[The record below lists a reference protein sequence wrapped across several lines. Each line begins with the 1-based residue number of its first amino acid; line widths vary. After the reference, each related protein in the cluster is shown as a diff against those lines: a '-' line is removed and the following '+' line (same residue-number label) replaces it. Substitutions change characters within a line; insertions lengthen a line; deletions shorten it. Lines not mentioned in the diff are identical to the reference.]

1 MWAVT
6 AEQTEEEIK
15 DVVFITRWF
24 LDSAVQK
31 HQNKEDTGTKMIKS
45 SWRGCHSCIN
55 STFRIFWRF
64 KNNTKAQ
71 ISQATRAI
79 SHTFLC
85 SEAET
90 KDNLAS
96 LLAP

>member
-1 MWAVT
+1 MWAFT

-31 HQNKEDTGTKMIKS
+31 HQNKEDTGTKMIES

-55 STFRIFWRF
+55 STFSIFLRF

-71 ISQATRAI
+71 ISQATWAI
-79 SHTFLC
+79 SHTLTI
-85 SEAET
+85 SYVLRLKQRT
-90 KDNLAS
+90 I
-96 LLAP
+96 